1 MNRSRIRDY
10 AIGFFFLL
18 GLVTPLTAAAQ
29 ATDPPERPTTGSGA
43 WSPDG
48 SHIVFASN
56 QSGSMQIW
64 LMNADGS
71 DQRRLSDNQAVER
84 YGNFSPDGRNI
95 VFVSNVTGNF
105 EIWSMATDG
114 SHRRQLTDT
123 PDFEAMP
130 RFSLDGRSIYFTRG
144 ATQEPP
150 KFLHRMNVDGS
161 GVRRLTEAGN
171 QIYPVPS
178 PVDDRLLSAG
188 NIPAGATIQ
197 IYIRADE
204 EAQPHVVG
212 RRGLVSYN
220 PDWSPDGEWV
230 TFVGQSG
237 SSLGGAAI
245 YIVRADDSDL
255 RQLVEAPE
263 GVFGPRWS
271 PDGRTIMFR
280 RGWNDHVGIFTVNID
295 GTELKQL
302 TNTEWPTPGLGN

>member
-1 MNRSRIRDY
+1 MH
-10 AIGFFFLL
+10 AFGFFLL
-18 GLVTPLTAAAQ
+18 LGVSLPVAAAAQ
-29 ATDPPERPTTGSGA
+29 ATDPPERPTTGSGS

-48 SHIVFASN
+48 SQIVFASN

-71 DQRRLSDNQAVER
+71 GKLRLSDNEAIER
-84 YGNFSPDGRNI
+84 YGNFSRDGRSI
-95 VFVSNVTGNF
+95 VFVSNATGNF
-105 EIWSMATDG
+105 EIWSMAVDG
-114 SHRRQLTDT
+114 SRRRQLTDT

-130 RFSLDGRSIYFTRG
+130 RFSPDGRSIYFARG
-144 ATQEPP
+144 ATRDPP
-150 KFLHRMNVDGS
+150 KSLHRMNVDGT
-161 GVRRLTEAGN
+161 GVRRLTETGN

-188 NIPAGATIQ
+188 NIPAGETIQ
-197 IYIRADE
+197 IYLRVNE
-204 EAQPHVVG
+204 KAQPHIVG

-237 SSLGGAAI
+237 SSLGSAAI
-245 YIVRADDSDL
+245 YVVRADDSEL

-280 RGWNDHVGIFTVNID
+280 RGWTDHVGIFVINID
-295 GTELKQL
+295 GTGPRQL
-302 TNTEWPTPGLGN
+302 TNTEWPTPASGQ